1 MSHQEQ
7 PDHQSTKGLSTP
19 VGSRRTFF
27 RWVTVAAAGSIGVGL
42 AIPLLSSFIAPAF
55 MRRKRHWVDVG
66 AVDELSVGEPT
77 QLDHVTTI
85 RDGWMETKSQK
96 AVWAVKTRRAT

>member
-7 PDHQSTKGLSTP
+7 PDLQSAKGLSTP

-27 RWVTVAAAGSIGVGL
+27 HWVTVAAAGFVGVGL
-42 AIPLLSSFIAPAF
+42 SIPLLSSFIAPAF
-55 MRRKRHWVDVG
+55 MRRNATGWMSEPWTICPLGH
-66 AVDELSVGEPT
+66 PT

-85 RDGWMETKSQK
+85 RDGWMETKSHK
-96 AVWAVKTRRAT
+96 AVWAVK